1 MEEKVIEINEE
12 FIKLGQLLKLS
23 GIADSGAH
31 AKILILNEEVKVN
44 DEIETRRGR
53 KIYDSDVVKIE
64 GLGKIILKNTAK

>member
-1 MEEKVIEINEE
+1 MEEKVLEINEE

-23 GIADSGAH
+23 GIADSGVH

-53 KIYDSDVVKIE
+53 KIYDSDVVEIE
-64 GLGKIILKNTAK
+64 DLGKIILKSTAK

>member
-64 GLGKIILKNTAK
+64 GLGKIILKITAK